1 MSEIIKL
8 RDYQATAFERLAKL
22 LTFECPVRAYCTVLP
37 TGAGK
42 SVIIGALVSWY
53 VQMFGGSVLVCSWS
67 AKIVEQDR
75 DKIEAFGCDMCNVVC
90 TTVQKMFHMEAQSFD
105 LIVVDECHKMYIGTA
120 GYNEIVKRMHNSN
133 GELRNAQS
141 DTVVIGLTATP
152 YRNPHQSAL
161 DDGMFVGVDDCVTY
175 KSLIGQGYL
184 VPPEYI
190 KCALFTMNRA
200 KLAVTNG
207 DFSAD
212 SMETQCKRAKKAIAD
227 AIIQTANT
235 CKQKVP
241 NACTLVFLPS
251 KRICEEIEG
260 ILAKQGIKADVVLGE
275 TPEDDRDEIY
285 TKSNII
291 LNCGVMT
298 TGIDIPRV
306 TAIVMCRATKSVTLW
321 KQIIGRGLRL
331 HNGKSKC
338 FVIDCGGNVETFGDD
353 LDYFPSTIKEKRVG
367 MPVLSECPQ
376 CHRYIS
382 PLSKQCKFC
391 HTTLRTDEEIHNRK
405 LLNVYYEG
413 GMVPV
418 KEYKIERK
426 FIPTIQDHRKVI
438 TIKPYVGKQ
447 FVFTFSSHPY
457 SQEKFEEYKKLLKY
471 SDDVNQLLFIRVDKV
486 KGFLSIV
493 DAKVLK
499 LNRAILSE

>member
-1 MSEIIKL
+1 MNDITL
-8 RDYQATAFERLAKL
+8 RDYQLTAFERLAKL
-22 LTFECPVRAYCTVLP
+22 VTFECPVKAYCTVLP

-53 VQMFGGSVLVCSWS
+53 VQMFGGNVLVCSWS
-67 AKIVEQDR
+67 AKIVLQDKE
-75 DKIEAFGCDMCNVVC
+75 KIEAFGTDTTNIKCM
-90 TTVQKMFHMEAQSFD
+90 TVQKMFREDSPPTYD
-105 LIVVDECHKMYIGTA
+105 LIIVDECHKMYIGTA
-120 GYNEIVKRMHNSN
+120 GYGEIVKRMHNSN
-133 GELRNAQS
+133 GALRNARS

-152 YRNPHQSAL
+152 YRNAHQSVL
-161 DDGMFVGVDDCVTY
+161 DDEMFVGVDDCVSY
-175 KSLIGQGYL
+175 KSLITQGYL
-184 VPPEYI
+184 VEPDYV

-212 SMETQCKRAKKAIAD
+212 SMELQCKRAKKAIAD
-227 AIIQTANT
+227 TIIQTANT
-235 CKQKVP
+235 CKQKVSNP
-241 NACTLVFLPS
+241 CTLVFLPS
-251 KRICEEIEG
+251 KRICEEIKN
-260 ILAKQGIKADVVLGE
+260 ILVKQGIEADVVLGE

-285 TKSNII
+285 TKSGII

-331 HNGKSKC
+331 CNGKSKC

-353 LDYFPSTIKEKRVG
+353 LDYFPSTIKEKRAG
-367 MPVLSECPQ
+367 MPILSECPK

-391 HTTLRTDEEIHNRK
+391 NAVLRTDEEIHNRK

-418 KEYKIERK
+418 KEYKIEKK
-426 FIPTIQDHRKVI
+426 FIPTIKDNRTIV
-438 TIKPYVGKQ
+438 TIKPYAGKQ
-447 FVFTFSSHPY
+447 FVFTFSEHPY
-457 SQEKFEEYKKLLKY
+457 SQEKFTEYKELLKY
-471 SDDVNQLLFIRVDKV
+471 SDDANQLLFIKVDKV
-486 KGFLSIV
+486 RGFQSIV
-493 DAKVLK
+493 QAKVLK
-499 LNRAILSE
+499 LARAFLE